1 MTHDDEETAAS
12 QHLIEEA
19 YTETKMILAQLDAAR
34 TAPAASPARPLSTC
48 GRCGQATRSLYMTS
62 VDGDVCLSCYTT
74 IED

>member
-1 MTHDDEETAAS
+1 MTHDDEDQETAAS

-19 YTETKMILAQLDAAR
+19 YTETKMILAQLDAAP
-34 TAPAASPARPLSTC
+34 TASPARPLSTC

-62 VDGDVCLSCYTT
+62 VDGDVCLSCYTD